1 MIEGHHQPRIK
12 RIDAVLEETWDIST
26 AGDGNGA
33 TRREFLANLRGAT
46 AITLASS
53 AATFGVSTPAMADSS
68 PSTSSKGRAQE
79 AFEVREKAALA
90 NRLLRTPKQ
99 TPNRDEQL
107 YPNFIGNYT
116 KGLPHYPNGGSIGE
130 VQPAAYQKLLH
141 AIDAGSLRAFEDVPL
156 GGTVKL
162 GNPLSGLAFELE
174 GTDSHQLAIPAAPP
188 VASQVRAAEAV
199 ELYWMALL
207 RDVNFS
213 DYATHPMAQAAAAEL
228 SSLSSFNGPKI
239 GRNVTAQTLFRG
251 FTAGDLVGPYV
262 SQLNMQPFMYGPYS
276 MTGQMSMYVPGVDYM
291 TTPDAWLAVQ
301 NGQGPFASNQVD
313 PQPRFIRNGRD
324 YAMYVHTDPN
334 AGLFISFYNAAIWLF
349 AVGAALN
356 PGNPY
361 RNYRTQFGF
370 GTFGFPF
377 FLGMIG
383 ECSRRAFE
391 PCWYQ
396 KWFVHR
402 NLRPEEYGGLVHR
415 KIANNARY
423 PLPDDVLK
431 SAAVSAT
438 FSRFG
443 TFLLPQAFPEGCP
456 QFPAYP
462 SGHATMAGACATLLK
477 AAFDGTVPF
486 ASLTNGQIVMAS
498 PDGLSLV
505 PYTGVDA
512 AQMTLNGEINKLAS
526 NIGISRNISGIHWR
540 VDAEQGMLLG
550 EALAL
555 SILSDQSNNYP
566 GENFNGFTI
575 EKFDGTTVEV

>member
-1 MIEGHHQPRIK
+1 MNEIREEKMKH
-12 RIDAVLEETWDIST
+12 IDWGSRETRASASD
-26 AGDGNGA
+26 DGS
-33 TRREFLANLRGAT
+33 TRREFLGNVPGVMAL
-46 AITLASS
+46 TLASG
-53 AATFGVSTPAMADSS
+53 AATFGLSTSTLADGS
-68 PSTSSKGRAQE
+68 PSLGGGKVRAQE
-79 AFEVREKAALA
+79 ALEIREKAALSD
-90 NRLLRTPKQ
+90 RLLPILKQ
-99 TPNRDEQL
+99 TSNQDEQL
-107 YPNFIGNYT
+107 YLSFIGNYS
-116 KGLPHYPNGGSIGE
+116 KGLPHNPIGE
-130 VQPAAYQKLLH
+130 VDTKAYRTLLR
-141 AIDAGSLRAFEDVPL
+141 AIGAGSFQAFEQVPL
-156 GGTVKL
+156 GGNVKL

-174 GTDSHQLAIPAAPP
+174 GTDSHQLAIPAAPA

-213 DYATHPMAQAAAAEL
+213 DYATNPMTQAAAAEL
-228 SSLSSFNGPKI
+228 SSLVGFNGPRI
-239 GRNVTAQTLFRG
+239 GGRVTAQSLFRG
-251 FTAGDLVGPYV
+251 FTAGDLIGPYV
-262 SQLNMQPFMYGPYS
+262 SQLNMQPFAYGPYS
-276 MTGQMSMYVPGVDYM
+276 MSGQMSMYVSGVDYM
-291 TTPDAWLAVQ
+291 TKPSDWLAVQ
-301 NGQGPFASNQVD
+301 NGQGPFGSNQVD

-349 AVGAALN
+349 ANGAPLN

-361 RNYRTQFGF
+361 RYYHKQFGF

-377 FLGMIG
+377 FLGMVG

-391 PCWYQ
+391 PAWYQ

-415 KIANNARY
+415 TLAHLASY
-423 PLPDDVLK
+423 PLHNDVLN
-431 SAAVSAT
+431 SAAVAAT

-443 TFLLPQAFPEGCP
+443 TYLLPQAFPEGSP

-486 ASLTNGQIVMAS
+486 TSLTNGKIVMS
-498 PDGLSLV
+498 SSDGLSLV
-505 PYTGVDA
+505 PYTGADA
-512 AQMTLNGEINKLAS
+512 AQITLNGEVNKLVS

-540 VDAEQGMLLG
+540 VDAVYGMLLG

-555 SILSDQSNNYP
+555 SILSDQNNNYP
-566 GENFNGFTI
+566 GENFDGFTI
-575 EKFDGTTVEV
+575 EKFDGTTVTV